1 MKKLKICEYCQN
13 EFNPKESH
21 SQLYCSSQC
30 LYQGKRRKTLETN
43 RKRYGCDVPSQ
54 NSQIKQKVK
63 SYFVEKF
70 GVENPFQNQDIKE
83 KIRLSNLEKYG
94 VEQVQKSQVVREK
107 TRRTCIQKYGG
118 NSPMASSYVKNKIK
132 QTNIERYGVQ
142 NVFANEDIKKKIRET
157 NLQRYG
163 NASSLYGTQVRKKV
177 IATWNTKYGVNNP
190 FCIPSVRLKC
200 IKSITKISKLQL
212 CIKSL
217 LLQNHI
223 EFQQQFPI
231 LPYFYDFRI
240 GKLLIEVNGDYWH
253 ANPLFYQQNQEI
265 NYPRMGKKLAK
276 QIWAKDKEKYQCAI
290 KLGYKV
296 IYLWQNQIKS
306 MNSQQ
311 LIKQIRKYL

>member
-13 EFNPKESH
+13 EFNPEESH

-94 VEQVQKSQVVREK
+94 VEQVQRSQVVREK

-142 NVFANEDIKKKIRET
+142 NVFANDDIKKKMRQTWIKK
-157 NLQRYG
+157 
-163 NASSLYGTQVRKKV
+163 YGTDHPMKNLNMRK
-177 IATWNTKYGVNNP
+177 NRDDLLESKYGVRNP
-190 FCIPSVRLKC
+190 YKLQSVRINCL
-200 IKSITKISKLQL
+200 KSITRVSKLQL

-217 LLQNHI
+217 LLQNYI

-231 LPYFYDFRI
+231 LSYFYDFRI

-265 NYPRMGKKLAK
+265 NYPRIGKKLAK

-296 IYLWQNQIKS
+296 VYLWQNQIKS